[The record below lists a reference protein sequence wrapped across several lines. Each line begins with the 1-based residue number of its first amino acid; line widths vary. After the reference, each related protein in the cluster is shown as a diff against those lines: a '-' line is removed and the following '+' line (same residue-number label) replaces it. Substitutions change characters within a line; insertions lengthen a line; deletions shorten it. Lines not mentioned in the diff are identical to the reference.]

1 MPHLLNGEDKFI
13 VLMSGKL
20 PTQRQ
25 PWEVD
30 MTRRNCM
37 VLHVSLDSQGF
48 WIILS
53 HTSTLPLLPF
63 GKTNIIA
70 TLQLITKQGMQM
82 MKLHFSSEGQVKAI
96 VVHESI
102 ENLKNKCLETFF
114 LI

>member
-1 MPHLLNGEDKFI
+1 
-13 VLMSGKL
+13 
-20 PTQRQ
+20 
-25 PWEVD
+25 
-30 MTRRNCM
+30 M

-48 WIILS
+48 WTILS

-114 LI
+114 EYKPKK